1 MTRATSP
8 RSRRWL
14 GIGALGAAA
23 IVLASCSSN
32 SSPTT
37 TTTTARTTTTTTAAP
52 TTTTTTTTAPEP
64 AAATSLQA
72 LGAPAVTAACA
83 GATYTAATPTTPL
96 TTQGNRKFTAGMK
109 LSAGPCTTT
118 FTWHLSG
125 AYASW
130 TSFPLP
136 DITTTGSLPLAFTSG
151 STPLAF
157 SANGN
162 NVNQVVVGP
171 TGVNISVN
179 MTGVQNF
186 SIVVPNTASE
196 TGILDITQEKLT
208 PVG

>member
-1 MTRATSP
+1 MTRATSLDRAGGLVSGP
-8 RSRRWL
+8 S
-14 GIGALGAAA
+14 
-23 IVLASCSSN
+23 VLRPSCS
-32 SSPTT
+32 PRARRTPRHHDDDHG
-37 TTTTARTTTTTTAAP
+37 RTTTTTTAAP

-130 TSFPLP
+130 TSFRCPISRPRAPCAGLHERQHAL
-136 DITTTGSLPLAFTSG
+136 GLLG
-151 STPLAF
+151 
-157 SANGN
+157 NGN

-179 MTGVQNF
+179 LTGVQNF

-196 TGILDITQEKLT
+196 TGIWTS
-208 PVG
+208 PRRS